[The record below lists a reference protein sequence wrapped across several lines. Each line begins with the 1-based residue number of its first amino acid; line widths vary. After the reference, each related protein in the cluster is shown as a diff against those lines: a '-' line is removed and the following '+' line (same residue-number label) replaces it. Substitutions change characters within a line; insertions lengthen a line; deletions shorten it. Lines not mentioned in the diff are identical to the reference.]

1 MRSTPARTVHLG
13 VAVATWTAAL
23 GGFNDRNP
31 VERGPAH
38 HALSKI

>member
-1 MRSTPARTVHLG
+1 MRSMPAQTVHLG
-13 VAVATWTAAL
+13 VALAAWTAAL

-38 HALSKI
+38 HALPTV